1 MTYRIGF
8 ILEQALGH
16 ITHASNLRTNV
27 PYDPDIQACW
37 GLVPWETPGIGRYI
51 PLFNSNWTVRAGMR
65 ARRLVADMTRRTQ
78 LDALFFHT
86 QVPAVLST
94 SWIKRIPSVVSLDAT
109 PLQYDALGAAYSHGR
124 GPAWLEHTKW
134 RMNRDCFR
142 AARRLVTW
150 STWARQSLVDDYEVP
165 TDKITVIP
173 PGVNTGEWR
182 RPTPRVT
189 HDGPVKILFVGGHLE
204 RKGGLLLLEAFRV
217 VRSPHVELHLVTRDT
232 LPAEPGLFVY
242 NDMQPNSAPL
252 KQLYYDSDIFC
263 LPTYGDCLPMV
274 LSEAGATGLPA
285 ISTRIAAIPEIVQDG
300 TTGLLIPT
308 GDVSALVTALR
319 RLIEHPT
326 LRLDMGTRALDLVT
340 REFDAQLNALRL
352 LDLLKQEVDTARTER
367 KVRYGTSAVDGIRG
381 NRPRHG

>member
-16 ITHASNLRTNV
+16 ITHASNLRANV
-27 PYDPDIQACW
+27 PRDPDIQACW
-37 GLVPWETPGIGRYI
+37 GLVSWETPGIGGHI
-51 PLFNSNWTVRAGMR
+51 PLFKSNWTVRAGVR
-65 ARRLVADMTRRTQ
+65 ARRLVAEMTRRAQ

-94 SWIKRIPSVVSLDAT
+94 SWIKRIPSIVSLDAT

-124 GPAWLEHTKW
+124 GPAWVEHTKW

-150 STWARQSLVDDYEVP
+150 STWARQGLVDDYEVP
-165 TDKITVIP
+165 ADKITVIP
-173 PGVNTGEWR
+173 PGVNTSEWL
-182 RPTPRVT
+182 RPTPRVP
-189 HDGPVKILFVGGHLE
+189 HDRPLKILFVGGNLE
-204 RKGGLLLLEAFRV
+204 RKGGLLLLEAFRA
-217 VRSPHVELHLVTRDT
+217 VRSLEVELHLVTRDT

-274 LSEAGATGLPA
+274 LSEAGATGLPG
-285 ISTRIAAIPEIVQDG
+285 ISTRIAAIPEIIQDG
-300 TTGLLIPT
+300 ATGLLIPT
-308 GDVSALVTALR
+308 GDVPALVTALR
-319 RLIEHPT
+319 RLIENPT
-326 LRLDMGTRALDLVT
+326 LRLDMGTRAIDLVT
-340 REFDAQLNALRL
+340 REFDAQHNASRL
-352 LDLLKQEVDTARTER
+352 LDLLKQEADTARTES
-367 KVRYGTSAVDGIRG
+367 KVRYGTGAVDGIRG
-381 NRPRHG
+381 NRPRHS